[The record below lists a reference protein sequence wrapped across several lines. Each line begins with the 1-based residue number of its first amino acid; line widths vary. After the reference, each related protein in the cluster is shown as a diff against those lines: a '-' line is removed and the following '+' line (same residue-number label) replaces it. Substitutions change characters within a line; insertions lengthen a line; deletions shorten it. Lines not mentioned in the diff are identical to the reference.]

1 MSNMKQALH
10 ELIYRAVEIE
20 FGADVA
26 KSVVFTVEQPPKP
39 EMGDYATNVAMV
51 LAKQLKQNPK
61 EVAEKIVNSEQWT
74 VDSEAG
80 HSIAKVEVLGGFI
93 NFTLSQEYLKQSL
106 DSIIQQAEK
115 YGSANQG
122 SGKRVIVE
130 YFQNNV
136 AKPPHVGH
144 LRSAV
149 IGDSL
154 KRLFAFL
161 GYEAVSDTHVGDWG
175 VQFGIVLYAFKTFG
189 NRAIV
194 EKDPIQELNK
204 LYVAMSGKIEES
216 PELRDLCKQE
226 FVKLEQGD
234 AENRKLWEWF
244 VEVSMQDFERYRQLL
259 NLLPFEYNL
268 GESFYEDRMPAVLHE
283 LQSKGL
289 VQTGGTGELYV
300 DLEAEGLGRCILV
313 KSDGGTTYHLRDFA
327 TYKYRHDIIG
337 YWKNIYAVDVRQS
350 HHFVQLFKI
359 LEKAGYPAESD
370 SVHVDFGFMGLPEG
384 AISTRKGNV
393 ISLQALIREA
403 ESRAV
408 KIIEEKNPELK
419 NKQAVAGKVALAAI
433 KYFDLVHNRQSNIT
447 FTWDKALSFEGNTGP
462 YLQYTCARIHGI
474 GRKSESRGGDVQPG
488 YHFNQHES
496 AVLRKLILFPEVLE
510 QAAVE
515 YLPNLICNYL
525 FELAQIFNRFYE
537 AVPVNQESDNTT
549 YYYRVR
555 LCSATAQVI
564 KNGLHLLGIESPE
577 QM

>member
-1 MSNMKQALH
+1 MKQALY
-10 ELIYRAVEIE
+10 ELIYSVVETE
-20 FGADVA
+20 FGTDVA
-26 KSVVFTVEQPPKP
+26 QSAVFTVEQPPKP

-51 LAKQLKQNPK
+51 LAKQLKQSPAT
-61 EVAEKIVNSEQWT
+61 VAATIKSRIKNQESSV
-74 VDSEAG
+74 G
-80 HSIAKVEVLGGFI
+80 IAKIEVLGGFI
-93 NFTLSQEYLKQSL
+93 NFTLSEEYLKENL
-106 DSIIQQAEK
+106 DKVIQQAEK

-122 SGKRVIVE
+122 SGKKVIVE

-154 KRLFAFL
+154 KRLFNFL

-189 NRAIV
+189 DRAVV

-204 LYVAMSGKIEES
+204 LYVAMSGKIDEN

-234 AENRKLWEWF
+234 VENRQLWEWF
-244 VEVSMQDFERYRQLL
+244 VEVSMQDFERYRNLL
-259 NLLPFEYNL
+259 GLLPFEYNL
-268 GESFYEDRMPAVLHE
+268 GESFYEDKMQIVLQE
-283 LQSKGL
+283 LKDKGL
-289 VQTGGTGELYV
+289 VQTGETGELYV
-300 DLEAEGLGRCILV
+300 DLEAEGIGRCILV

-327 TYKYRHDIIG
+327 TYKYRKDVIR
-337 YWKNIYAVDVRQS
+337 YWKNIYVVDVRQS

-359 LEKAGYPAESD
+359 LEKAGYPAGED
-370 SVHVDFGFMGLPEG
+370 SVHIDFGFMGLPEG

-393 ISLQALIREA
+393 ISLEALIGEA
-403 ESRAV
+403 ENRAIQ
-408 KIIEEKNPELK
+408 IIEEKNPALK
-419 NKQAVAGKVALAAI
+419 DKRVAAGKVALAAI

-462 YLQYTCARIHGI
+462 YLQYTFARIHGI
-474 GRKSESRGGDVQPG
+474 GRKSESRGGEIKSN
-488 YHFNQHES
+488 HTLNEHES

-510 QAAVE
+510 QASQE

-537 AVPVNQESDNTT
+537 VVPVNQESDDTA

-564 KNGLHLLGIESPE
+564 KNGLYLLGIESPE
-577 QM
+577 EM